1 MADATKPSVSQF
13 SDAERLHELGYAQEL
28 GRKMQGFSNMAVS
41 FSIISILAGCL
52 TVYYLALFAGG
63 GPAIA
68 YGWPI
73 VTIAALTVAMSMGEV
88 CSSYPTAGGLYYWS
102 AKLAK
107 RNAPFWSWTTG
118 WFNLIGQI
126 AITASID
133 FALANFIGG
142 FLALTTDYVPS
153 PGSLLFIYGVVL
165 VLHGILNTLGIRVT
179 ALLNDISV
187 WWHLIG
193 VGVFVVFLVVL
204 PDQHASPSSC
214 SPTSRTTPAGT
225 VPVRGSMCSSSG
237 SCSPST
243 RSRDS
248 TRRPT

>member
-1 MADATKPSVSQF
+1 MADEAPGSPSTQR
-13 SDAERLHELGYAQEL
+13 SDTERLHELGYAQEL

-52 TVYYLALFAGG
+52 TAFYLALFAGG

-73 VTIAALTVAMSMGEV
+73 VTVMSLFVAMSMGEV
-88 CSSYPTAGGLYYWS
+88 CSSFPTAGGLYYWS

-118 WFNLIGQI
+118 WFNLIGQV

-133 FALANFIGG
+133 FALANFVGG
-142 FLALTTDYVPS
+142 FLALTTDYVPT
-153 PGSLLFIYGVVL
+153 PRSLLVIYGIL
-165 VLHGILNTLGIRVT
+165 LLLHGALNSLGIRVT

-193 VGVFVVFLVVL
+193 VALSNAV
-204 PDQHASPSSC
+204 S
-214 SPTSRTTPAGT
+214 
-225 VPVRGSMCSSSG
+225 
-237 SCSPST
+237 
-243 RSRDS
+243 
-248 TRRPT
+248 